1 MSNNGNNWKRIGGF
15 SRTGTQNYVRTT
27 DAAMGGT
34 TFGPTDI
41 SHNSGNNTLRIGNNA
56 GVVFIN
62 GDIDMSGGSNVVAP
76 INRIRNVRDP
86 IMDQDVATKFYVDKT
101 VIALELKNQEMGPTG
116 PIGPPGI
123 GFGGQDGQEGP
134 TGATGCT
141 GAVGPPGNVVGVK
154 GPTGAN
160 GGTGATGERGAAGST
175 GPAGTAGDK
184 GDQGVPGAQGIQGS
198 NGTILWLNPD
208 GDSAGDQLI
217 TDSFLLSNLPINSRM
232 RTVGPISVSATYG
245 NANKIIPG
253 SRFYNTA
260 RKMSDLAVIPS
271 GVWVLNIYANV
282 PSNSDANQVSL
293 YAAVFMISGTLD
305 QPSPDSLVIETKDG
319 GDAGYY
325 PPRAAFLPDHV
336 KYIGKSWTNVDN
348 VLTDNTTGT
357 IINSTARKL
366 YKVEL
371 PVEFITLRDAAGSRE
386 NVYVQL
392 QIYIKNTK
400 AANQTANVT
409 LYFQTDLTTN
419 ETTYSY
425 LQTTFGAV
433 GIQGVQGTTGP
444 TGSLGLP
451 GPAGSPG
458 SAGSTGSIGP
468 TGSTGA
474 IGPIGPQG
482 PTGVTGP
489 SGSSTSF
496 GVQYAVQY
504 RSNAG
509 SATDA
514 SGTFGG
520 SSHFRYQPT
529 AYTTNIS
536 DASAGS
542 VITND
547 IACRSIHSSFYVEDP
562 SITGSNLRPRTF
574 VKGGEAGGGY
584 VVLASGL
591 NTTDGGTTSSP
602 ASVSDITHGIKVI
615 HNTADT
621 PPTATITLHNGNK
634 SAALIG
640 MKFDVAN
647 GHVIAGQDKFCIV
660 NTTGAVGVGGMTP
673 QEMTASAQSSLN
685 RALHVSGNVMVGTHP
700 GTASA
705 PASSAMIMLNQPT
718 AAPTTTLYPGLYN
731 RNVTGSTATT
741 LNLTT
746 GTSGLGITSSDYIT
760 FQTGGATQSNSIVI
774 NGAGHVSVLGR
785 TNLNGAVSV
794 GKNFVDV
801 ETHDSLRPVMDVSGT
816 MSLSATATTYT
827 DNPRIKL
834 ISKSVQQGYALPGI
848 TPGVVSTSNEI
859 RGVVVPLSNQ
869 GDSGFLRLSAQTP
882 ANSCIDLI
890 GFNNSGTSSRFSN
903 SVRVSTNGGDAMII
917 NENRNVGIGTTV
929 PNFRLDVS
937 GDSSVPATRIMST
950 ATTGTALITTGRIG
964 VNNPAPTTDLDVSGS
979 IRVTGGNID
988 MSGNG
993 RIINLANPQNNQDAT
1008 TKAYVDGRT
1017 TSIASTSYVDSSL
1030 ASGSATNNPTVSSSG
1045 NASANYP
1052 VIFSNT
1058 GSGRAS
1064 LLTDGNELFYNPNA
1078 NILYAG
1084 TFSGTLSGTASY
1096 ANSAGSASSSTFST
1110 FANRA
1115 DGRQFSINGGSS
1127 YGSNIPGDTMFDIFD
1142 QGWGHGTRI
1151 RLRSVY
1157 GNSFTIGTGHGNQE
1171 AYVWNEAG
1179 TNLGFGTS
1187 NTRRMTLTSWGALD
1201 MNSSTRII
1209 NMPDPSSEQDAATRG
1224 FVTRNCNYNI
1234 YISRWT
1240 MNYWYGLPSLDM
1252 RNYDYEFDIHYE
1264 GINNYVWTYW
1274 KFNYSDYP
1282 NTASSTVYYPNT
1294 GNSTGGERID
1304 VANWNQ
1310 TSNYWNYTVSSG
1322 AHAYGN
1328 HDIVMTY
1335 RFHALSYDTWIIYST
1350 IEAPMMFRRDSWQGY
1365 WQPWGGAYVRW
1376 MIFNVGGNTG
1386 NWAPYVMMIRGG
1398 NYQNY
1403 HNYQISIRQ
1412 VKRLGI

>member
-62 GDIDMSGGSNVVAP
+62 GDIDMSGGPTVVAP

-101 VIALELKNQEMGPTG
+101 VVALKLENQEMGPTG

-141 GAVGPPGNVVGVK
+141 GAVGPPGNVIGVK

-160 GGTGATGERGAAGST
+160 GSTGATGERGAPGST
-175 GPAGTAGDK
+175 GPAGAAGEK
-184 GDQGVPGAQGIQGS
+184 GDQGIPGAQGIQGS

-217 TDSFLLSNLPINSRM
+217 TDSYLLSNLPINSRM
-232 RTVGPISVSATYG
+232 RTVGPISVSASYG

-253 SRFYNTA
+253 TRFYNTA

-271 GVWVLNIYANV
+271 GVWVLNVYANV

-293 YAAVFMISGTLD
+293 YAAVFMITGTLD

-325 PPRAAFLPDHV
+325 PPRAAYLPDHV
-336 KYIGKSWTNVDN
+336 KYIGKSWTNLDN

-366 YKVEL
+366 YKVEM
-371 PVEFITLRDAAGSRE
+371 PVEFITLRDANGSRE

-400 AANQTANVT
+400 TANQTANVS
-409 LYFQTDLTTN
+409 LYFQTDLNTN

-451 GPAGSPG
+451 GPAGAPG

-474 IGPIGPQG
+474 IGPVGPQG

-489 SGSSTSF
+489 AGSSSSF

-509 SATDA
+509 GPTDA

-520 SSHFRYQPT
+520 STHFRYQPM
-529 AYTTNIS
+529 AYTTNNS

-640 MKFDVAN
+640 MKFDVSN

-718 AAPTTTLYPGLYN
+718 AAPTTTAYPGLYH
-731 RNVTGSTATT
+731 RNVTGSTAAT
-741 LNLTT
+741 LDLPS

-785 TNLNGAVSV
+785 TNLNGNVSV

-816 MSLSATATTYT
+816 MSLSANATTYA

-834 ISKSVQQGYALPGI
+834 ISKSIQRGLDVPAA
-848 TPGVVSTSNEI
+848 TTSSTTNEI
-859 RGVVVPLSNQ
+859 RGVIPSSIAPSLQ
-869 GDSGFLRLSAQTP
+869 SGFLRLSAQTP

-890 GFNNSGTSSRFSN
+890 GSNNSGTAGRFSN

-917 NENRNVGIGTTV
+917 NESRNVGIGTTV

-937 GDSSVPATRIMST
+937 GASSVPAARIMST
-950 ATTGTALITTGRIG
+950 ATSGTALITTGRIG
-964 VNNPAPTTDLDVSGS
+964 VNNAAPTTDLDVGGS
-979 IRVTGGNID
+979 IRVTPGNID
-988 MSGNG
+988 MNGTG
-993 RIINLANPQNNQDAT
+993 RIVNLVNPSGNQDAA
-1008 TKAYVDGRT
+1008 TKGYVDGRT

-1030 ASGSATNNPTVSSSG
+1030 TSGSTTNNPTVADSG
-1045 NASANYP
+1045 NASANYRM
-1052 VIFSNT
+1052 VFSNT
-1058 GSGRAS
+1058 SSGRAG
-1064 LLTDGNELFYNPNA
+1064 LLTDGDLFYNPSA
-1078 NILYAG
+1078 NILYSN
-1084 TFSGTLSGTASY
+1084 TFQGFLNGTASY

-1115 DGRQFSINGGSS
+1115 DGRQFSINGGS
-1127 YGSNIPGDTMFDIFD
+1127 GWGVNIPGDTMFDIFD

-1179 TNLGFGTS
+1179 TNMGFGTS

-1209 NMPDPSSEQDAATRG
+1209 NMPDPSSDQDAATRG
-1224 FVTRNCNYNI
+1224 FVTRNCDYNI
-1234 YISRWT
+1234 YTSRWT
-1240 MNYWYGLPSLDM
+1240 MSYWYGLPSLDM

-1274 KFNYSDYP
+1274 KFNYTDYP
-1282 NTASSTVYYPNT
+1282 NTASSIVYYPNT

-1304 VANWNQ
+1304 VANWNSW
-1310 TSNYWNYTVSSG
+1310 SNYWNYTVSSG
-1322 AHAYGN
+1322 YHAFN
-1328 HDIVMTY
+1328 SQDIVMTY
-1335 RFHALSYDTWIIYST
+1335 RFHALSSDTWIIYSAT
-1350 IEAPMMFRRDSWQGY
+1350 EAPMMFTRGSFGGW
-1365 WQPWGGAYVRW
+1365 WQPYGGAYARW
-1376 MIFNVGGNTG
+1376 MIFQVGGNTG
-1386 NWAPYVMMIRGG
+1386 SWAPYVMMIRGG

-1412 VKRLGI
+1412 VKRLSI